1 MALKEKLQ
9 KGMRMRREEV
19 RKQRQDMYDLDNEEG
34 GFSGGEEEAILDDD
48 AEMSDKSDTDL
59 EDDEFD
65 EEFGDVEEEEED
77 KEVC

>member
-48 AEMSDKSDTDL
+48 AEMSEKSDTDV